1 MDQAGRG
8 EVEDHERRR
17 ARTLARLCSVFHNL
31 SYYCPEMREF
41 ASAGLPEYWRAYVA
55 YRSAPL
61 GPVPAP
67 VVTAAFYN
75 FSPRVIGAAIPSAW
89 DGLTP
94 ARALDLRDE
103 LIDRALRRILGPAV
117 HDPALARATSLARE
131 GIDGC
136 DAAGRVLFA
145 AHQALPWP
153 EDAHSQLFRAT
164 TLWREHRGDGHNI
177 ALAAAG
183 IDGLECHVLLG
194 GKGVVTREVIGR
206 IRGWTAEEWDGAQQ
220 RLVERGL
227 LEPDGRFTAAG
238 RAFHADLEARTDTLS
253 AGPRRALGAD
263 GCDELIDA
271 LQPYVNRLVE
281 AGEVA
286 SSWPPRQL
294 PGR

>member
-1 MDQAGRG
+1 MGEAGRD

-41 ASAGLPEYWRAYVA
+41 AAVGLPEYWRAYVA

-75 FSPRVIGAAIPSAW
+75 FSPRVIEAAIPSAW
-89 DGLTP
+89 DRLTP
-94 ARALDLRDE
+94 ARVLDLRDE

-117 HDPALARATSLARE
+117 DDAALARAASLARR
-131 GIDGC
+131 GIERS

-153 EDAHSQLFRAT
+153 EEAHGQLFRAA

-177 ALAAAG
+177 ALAAAD

-194 GKGVVTREVIGR
+194 GKGVVTREVIGK
-206 IRGWTAEEWDGAQQ
+206 IRGWTAQEWDAAQQ
-220 RLVERGL
+220 RLVKRGV

-238 RAFHADLEARTDTLS
+238 RVLHADIEAHTDTLS

-263 GCDELIDA
+263 DCDELIEV
-271 LQPYVNRLVE
+271 LEPYVARLVE
-281 AGEVA
+281 HGGVP
-286 SSWPPRQL
+286 SSWPPKRL
-294 PGR
+294 PR